1 MPPNDTLDQ
10 QISQAILL
18 EDEAER
24 ERRLIRLLEQKRQSY
39 VDARANELI
48 SSAPFTGTP
57 EEAQAQAMR
66 EYEEDYLVP
75 LQNVYGELPEKVF
88 RLSPLIG
95 VPAAAAASVPASIA
109 AGEVGYVAEPA
120 PPMNLPTF
128 GQPPSFMTALQPQS
142 VMTPEMAAREKD
154 RVAVES
160 GIDFARLE
168 ELLKEEEGLPEADA
182 SLQRRAI
189 QRAYEEVKRKNPT
202 IPPNE
207 VFTFVLDQL
216 AALPEAM
223 ENPSLTD
230 TQAQQ
235 QGAADALY
243 QTFVRQRDAGEPVP
257 DLTPAQMAYFN
268 YIYNNTREEAR
279 QRAEERL
286 QGTTIPYVRL
296 DNGDEL
302 PEAQFM
308 QLRQTNPEYSGLSF
322 TRFEKPRTEQQIRDL
337 ALRESENDFPNIWW
351 ADPEK
356 KPEVLANPEA
366 FNTRGIF
373 YTTTPFG
380 GTIETPVGWTLRSA
394 LTIPNLVAGAGTE
407 YAVMP
412 ALGAL
417 YGEDLRAA
425 RRERRAEE
433 TPLYVD
439 NPVLLNVAQNRGFT
453 MEMNEAADLLEMG
466 ATGKAVMTAGGFALD
481 LLDPT
486 LGLIGGGATGLK
498 TTLQVNKASKA
509 IYNAPRMSRYLQAGT
524 AGARD
529 AGAYFL
535 RDFNVV
541 SILPEAGGIART
553 GRRGTANRLADQLA
567 YGDVRTAM
575 GADLTSSLIARD
587 IAKRES
593 DVQAALTAMNREG
606 VGNSSYARQF
616 ESLANSGGDYATLVG
631 RMDNFITAVADEG
644 GAGLVRAIDDYDGVM
659 RSLDEVADQ
668 PLDASVRLGKN
679 VDELDLARN
688 IGAIAK
694 QDDTIEALLRQADA
708 TAPAGRTNKL
718 GHYLRTMKSQAPAAY
733 AKLRNQFAYDRALG
747 YVYENTKSIKG
758 FDDLRMVTKNTWA
771 NKTQAAKLLE
781 HIRDKTAIGK
791 IAKQL
796 VEKEV
801 PIISAQSGGG
811 LTTRAD
817 QKGKLLGAREAA
829 TQSYFDLTDVKPDIV
844 TSVKGNIT
852 STTAESIA
860 NKLIA
865 ITKKLQDYGKLSS
878 KKAADIIADLTG
890 KGAGVGGQRLISTAD
905 FRLLLE
911 STTDLV
917 AEGQQV
923 ATRGRDIARLPPS
936 TANAILEPLEVRSFG
951 SQVFKDWFKSAITG
965 AGEVIGRAIT
975 PQQRALIRGA
985 QQEAS
990 NLDTKLRKLVAAMR
1004 KDKATQELYG
1014 VVGDVSVATNHDLLA
1029 YAIVGERQ
1037 FDETR
1042 DLERAGARLLGRAVQ
1057 ENVVED
1063 GLNWTIRRLFFSK
1076 RIDESL
1082 LDAFLGTKKVFQED
1096 FLSGVGREKLDEAIK
1111 AAARRVIDAPE
1122 TYWKEVNNLIGEMR
1136 VLIQDP
1142 ENLLPLVKPQNIFDV
1157 VATKKGKIPAEVQ
1170 VGSYYWN
1177 ETNRIMTRKIDELL
1191 TSDPD
1196 LERFFIS
1203 QTKDLEDKLQ
1213 VVTGR
1218 ASLDQLAAGF
1228 FPDIVKARAAS
1239 LAADLDYNVVQDFTG
1254 LLEEAYARVGG
1265 IPNKPQAI
1273 ADIAILRE
1281 VSEELDLAAKEG
1293 RAADAAILGKTSQIP
1308 YWEDLLDVI
1317 DRADEAARHLLRR
1330 NGVDGF
1336 DFSNNYKAAT
1346 AAIEELLGKNNEN
1359 YVAAVIGKAPYEELQ
1374 GAIKQGKVDGFT
1386 RYVDAALR
1394 AATGTK
1400 DLIRVKDSI
1409 LYLMR
1414 EINNL
1419 RYTFLLTM
1427 RPRFSATNVSTA
1439 PWIVYSTIGQN
1450 TGLFEIGKGIIKG
1463 NNIVRNG
1470 WNRNRVGYLKPAVVA
1485 PDGRIYTNG
1494 ELLDALTNAG
1504 IRSEYGFITDV
1515 ATQQRI
1521 INWANSKQFFTHRK
1535 GGKVVLSGQS
1545 PLTTTGQAAQDFI
1558 TAQDLTFRAGVAAR
1572 ALEEGR
1578 SLDEAV
1584 NLARRSLFDYAEMS
1598 DIERAI
1604 AGYAFIFY
1612 SFARQ
1617 NLATLLRAS
1626 VDPTKM
1632 KRYANILKTDR
1643 GLQAMANSMSNTE
1656 PPPEQFFPD
1665 YTRARQLLYK
1675 LEPKGRR
1682 DIYVASPNIPAIDA
1696 MVMLASLAKSGGAQE
1711 LIRNQLHPNVEA
1723 ALGLEGFPKNYK
1735 QLSPE
1740 HIAYVR
1746 LMYGDDSQ
1754 QVADFF
1760 ARFLGGNITPVA
1772 STDET
1777 AVGGYIYPLS
1787 PEQQTNY
1794 ENYDYWVMG
1803 WTGLGSLTTDYARTI
1818 GAEGTPQAE
1827 LSTLERAFYSGFP
1840 QAAAAAASFTPLG
1853 RVGVGAAGALAQ
1865 PLTPMRMTRPTSASA
1880 SDIYARISAIQ
1891 ERLKQID
1898 REEKK
1903 ER

>member
-48 SSAPFTGTP
+48 SSAPFAGTP

-66 EYEEDYLVP
+66 EYEEDYLIP
-75 LQNVYGELPEKVF
+75 LQNVYGELPERVF

-120 PPMNLPTF
+120 PPMNLPSF

-189 QRAYEEVKRKNPT
+189 QRAYEEVKSKNPT

-223 ENPSLTD
+223 ESPTLQD

-279 QRAEERL
+279 QRAEQRL
-286 QGTTIPYVRL
+286 QGTSVPYVRL

-322 TRFEKPRTEQQIRDL
+322 TRFEKPLTEQQVRDL

-417 YGEDLRAA
+417 YGEDLTEK
-425 RRERRAEE
+425 RRQRRAEE

-466 ATGKAVMTAGGFALD
+466 STGKAVMTAGGFALD

-486 LGLIGGGATGLK
+486 LGVIGAGATGAK
-498 TTLQVNKASKA
+498 TALQVNKASKA
-509 IYNAPRMSRYLQAGT
+509 IYNAPRMSRYLQAGE
-524 AGARD
+524 AAARD

-541 SILPEAGGIART
+541 SVIPEGVQRARGIK
-553 GRRGTANRLADQLA
+553 GSVNRFADQLA

-587 IAKRES
+587 IAKRETNI
-593 DVQAALTAMNREG
+593 QAALRSMNEAG

-668 PLDASVRLGKN
+668 PLDAAVRLGKN

-694 QDDTIEALLRQADA
+694 QDDAIEALLRNADA
-708 TAPAGRTNKL
+708 AAPAGRANKL

-758 FDDLRMVTKNTWA
+758 FDDLRMVTRNTWA

-781 HIRDKTAIGK
+781 HIREKTAIGK
-791 IAKQL
+791 IARQL
-796 VEKEV
+796 VEEEV
-801 PIISAQSGGG
+801 PIVSAQSGGG
-811 LTTRAD
+811 LTIRAD
-817 QKGKLLGAREAA
+817 QKGKMMGAREAF
-829 TQSYFDLTDVKPDIV
+829 TQAYFDLTTKPDIV
-844 TSVKGNIT
+844 NNLV
-852 STTAESIA
+852 
-860 NKLIA
+860 A

-878 KKAADIIADLTG
+878 KKAADIIEDLTNVAG
-890 KGAGVGGQRLISTAD
+890 TGAGVGAQKLISTAD

-936 TANAILEPLEVRSFG
+936 SANAILEPLEVRSFG
-951 SQVFKDWFKSAITG
+951 GQVFKEWFRSAIEG

-990 NLDTKLRKLVAAMR
+990 NLDTKLRKLVAALR
-1004 KDKATQELYG
+1004 RDKATQELYG
-1014 VVGDVSVATNHDLLA
+1014 ITADVSSATNHDLLG

-1037 FDETR
+1037 FDETK
-1042 DLERAGARLLGRAVQ
+1042 DLERASGRILGRAVQ
-1057 ENVVED
+1057 ENVVAD

-1076 RIDESL
+1076 KINESL
-1082 LDAFLGTKKVFQED
+1082 LDAFLGTKKVFQEN
-1096 FLSGVGREKLDEAIK
+1096 FLSGVGREKLDEAIN

-1122 TYWKEVNNLIGEMR
+1122 TYWKEVNNLVGEMR

-1142 ENLLPLVKPQNIFDV
+1142 ENLLPLVKPESIFDV
-1157 VATKKGKIPAEVQ
+1157 VAKGKGKIPAEVQ

-1177 ETNRIMTRKIDELL
+1177 ETNRIMTRKVDELL

-1203 QTKDLEDKLQ
+1203 QTEDLEEKLQ
-1213 VVTGR
+1213 VVTQR
-1218 ASLDQLAAGF
+1218 ARPNQLAAGF
-1228 FPDIVKARAAS
+1228 FPDLVKARAAS
-1239 LAADLDYNVVQDFTG
+1239 LAADLEYNVVQDFTG
-1254 LLEEAYARVGG
+1254 LLERAYARQGG
-1265 IPNKPQAI
+1265 IPQAADTI
-1273 ADIAILRE
+1273 ADITILRE

-1293 RAADAAILGKTSQIP
+1293 RLPDAAILGKTSQIP
-1308 YWEDLLDVI
+1308 YWEDLVDVI

-1346 AAIEELLGKNNEN
+1346 AAIEDLLGKNNQN

-1374 GAIKQGKVDGFT
+1374 EAVKQGKVDGFT

-1394 AATGTK
+1394 KATGTK
-1400 DLIRVKDSI
+1400 DLVRLKDSI
-1409 LYLMR
+1409 LFRMR
-1414 EINNL
+1414 QINNL

-1450 TGLFEIGKGIIKG
+1450 AGLLEASKGMIKG

-1470 WNRNRVGYLKPAVVA
+1470 WNRDRVGYLKPAAVA

-1494 ELLDALTNAG
+1494 EVLDALTNAG

-1521 INWANSKQFFTHRK
+1521 ISWANGKNFFR
-1535 GGKVVLSGQS
+1535 GQA
-1545 PLTTTGQAAQDFI
+1545 PLNVTGQAAQDFI
-1558 TAQDLTFRAGVAAR
+1558 TAQDLTFRAGVAAK

-1617 NLATLLRAS
+1617 NLATLMRAA

-1632 KRYANILKTDR
+1632 KRYVNILKTDR
-1643 GLQAMANSMSNTE
+1643 GLQAMANTMSNTE

-1665 YTRARQLLYK
+1665 YTKARQLLYK
-1675 LEPKGRR
+1675 KDAPGRR

-1696 MVMLASLAKSGGAQE
+1696 MVMLATLAKSGGAQE

-1746 LMYGDDSQ
+1746 LMYGSEPHE
-1754 QVADFF
+1754 VANFF
-1760 ARFLGGNITPVA
+1760 SLFLGGDITPVA

-1777 AVGGYIYPLS
+1777 AVGGYVYPLS
-1787 PEQQTNY
+1787 PEQQTSY
-1794 ENYDYWVMG
+1794 ENYDYWVGG
-1803 WTGLGSLTTDYARTI
+1803 WTGLGSLTSDWARTI

-1827 LSTLERAFYSGFP
+1827 LTAMERAFYSGIP
-1840 QAAAAAASFTPLG
+1840 QAVAAGTALAPAMG
-1853 RVGVGAAGALAQ
+1853 RFGGATAVGGAAAQ